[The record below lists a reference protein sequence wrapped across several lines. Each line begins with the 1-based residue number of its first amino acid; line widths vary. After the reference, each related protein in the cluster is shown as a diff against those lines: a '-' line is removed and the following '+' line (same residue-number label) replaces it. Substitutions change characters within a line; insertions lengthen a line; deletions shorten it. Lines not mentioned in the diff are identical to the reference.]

1 MFWGKLNLSS
11 RFDGKHYNGHVIRAL
26 FTHIIEAGWDFIIP
40 QVQTSEFD
48 VPVRQELENQVL
60 IFTKLI

>member
-48 VPVRQELENQVL
+48 VPVRQELEN
-60 IFTKLI
+60 